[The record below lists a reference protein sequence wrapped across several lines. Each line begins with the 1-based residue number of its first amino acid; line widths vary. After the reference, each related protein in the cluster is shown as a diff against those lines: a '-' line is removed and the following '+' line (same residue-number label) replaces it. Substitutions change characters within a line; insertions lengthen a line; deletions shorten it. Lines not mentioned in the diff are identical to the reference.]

1 MWMKD
6 GLCPGG
12 CIFTFESK
20 AAVPYGKHANNIIC
34 KEAFIFINHLISS
47 VSSLLNRFSFVETIC
62 KALSLCQHVH
72 LSIIIRLVNILVCV
86 VTYAPLSLFDSYV
99 LVCASSVTDVA
110 CCGCC
115 WKFCMRKKEAE
126 LDLVLLVWS

>member
-20 AAVPYGKHANNIIC
+20 AAVPYGKHTNIIC

-62 KALSLCQHVH
+62 KALSLCQHAH
-72 LSIIIRLVNILVCV
+72 LSIIIRLVNIL
-86 VTYAPLSLFDSYV
+86 LF
-99 LVCASSVTDVA
+99 AS
-110 CCGCC
+110 
-115 WKFCMRKKEAE
+115 
-126 LDLVLLVWS
+126 

>member
-1 MWMKD
+1 MQ
-6 GLCPGG
+6 GT
-12 CIFTFESK
+12 IFVSTCASI
-20 AAVPYGKHANNIIC
+20 YHNSTC
-34 KEAFIFINHLISS
+34 KY
-47 VSSLLNRFSFVETIC
+47 T
-62 KALSLCQHVH
+62 
-72 LSIIIRLVNILVCV
+72 LVCV
-86 VTYAPLSLFDSYV
+86 VTYAPLSLFDSHV